1 MVDPTTRVDF
11 QLGEQASL
19 SKTISDEDVQTMA
32 EVTGDHNPLHLD
44 EEYARKTRFGR
55 RIVHGV
61 FSAGLISAVLGNRL
75 PGPGSIYLSQ
85 QVEFLAPVFIGDT
98 ITATVEVVS
107 WRPDKR
113 IVTLKTVCH
122 NQHNK
127 QVVTG
132 QAVLMV
138 PGPAR
143 ESEGR

>member
-1 MVDPTTRVDF
+1 MTGSTPRDDF
-11 QLGEQASL
+11 HVGERASF
-19 SKTISDEDVQTMA
+19 SKTIGEDDVHTMA
-32 EVTGDHNPLHLD
+32 EVTGDFNPLHMD
-44 EEYARKTRFGR
+44 EEYARKTRFGQ

-61 FSAGLISAVLGNRL
+61 FSAGLISAVLGNQL

-107 WRPDKR
+107 WRPDKK
-113 IVTLKTVCH
+113 IITLKTDCH

-127 QVVTG
+127 QVVAG

-138 PGPAR
+138 PGAAR
-143 ESEGR
+143 KNEGR

>member
-1 MVDPTTRVDF
+1 MAGSTPRDDF
-11 QLGEQASL
+11 HVGERASF
-19 SKTISDEDVQTMA
+19 SKTISDDDVRTMA
-32 EVTGDHNPLHLD
+32 EVTGDFNPLHMD
-44 EEYARKTRFGR
+44 EEYARKTRFGQ

-61 FSAGLISAVLGNRL
+61 FSAGLISAVLGNQL

-107 WRPDKR
+107 WRPEKK
-113 IVTLKTVCH
+113 IITLKTDCH

-127 QVVTG
+127 QVVAG

-138 PGPAR
+138 PSTAPKT
-143 ESEGR
+143 EGR

>member
-1 MVDPTTRVDF
+1 MIDPTTRVDF
-11 QLGEQASL
+11 QVGEQASL
-19 SKTISDEDVQTMA
+19 SRTISDQDVHTMA
-32 EVTGDHNPLHLD
+32 EVTGDFNPLHLD
-44 EEYARKTRFGR
+44 EEYARKTRFGK

-61 FSAGLISAVLGNRL
+61 FSAGLISAVLGNHL

-98 ITATVEVVS
+98 ITATVEVLS

-127 QVVTG
+127 PVVTG

-143 ESEGR
+143 QGEGR